1 MATREEL
8 IKQAQEKWERDQ
20 LIQEAQIKFAGG
32 EPKEAQAETGVSLP
46 EKIETGARSYLE
58 GLTPFGISEP
68 LISNINAGISRLI
81 EEGSSSKDIAEAVA
95 NVMSAEAFSAEK
107 EKDIARRRE
116 LKAKLPEIA
125 TGAEIAGGISSIAI
139 PAVGLGKAVSAIPTL
154 AQKVAAKVPTAAG
167 KAAVTGGIVGT
178 GEAAGRK
185 AVLET
190 TGFVKPEEALPVTEA
205 GEAGALLGGGLSLA
219 GTVGKGILKTPG
231 KLLSAFGGV
240 KASVIED
247 YLKRDKPL
255 DFVSLDDL
263 KATTDTAIERI
274 KNTLVSQRY
283 VTSDLLLKSVLNLK
297 NKISADSTAAF
308 SILDREAEKAA
319 KAGITKTIKA
329 DDLFKKIDDSI
340 NEIAPE
346 GKGIGAAEKTA
357 ITRLQDLKADFLQ
370 SPLIQNGEIQ
380 LADAKSI
387 LMSLDK
393 ITKYE
398 QQAGTYT
405 DDLNYALQA
414 IRSGINKSLRG
425 LSPEYGAHMD
435 KLSADTRLLRDV
447 NRYFGNPEQAFNNL
461 KRLES
466 SYDQNINSMVQ
477 RLEAST
483 GTSIFPELNKIKR
496 MASVESVTP
505 ATTEGFL
512 KSVMRGNS
520 LTNRRK
526 LMTISQLADEDLV
539 KMAQEAGMS
548 AEFEKIVQNGS
559 RDVVFWQTLLGGVS
573 GAVGGGLATE
583 SAAGS
588 MVGGAVVG
596 YLVKTYG
603 APMTKQILDGVIK
616 IKGIPTV
623 KALNAALPGV
633 PPKVRQDLITGFVRA
648 NTMRLAADPERPIT
662 IDPDMVDEIKTNV
675 ISSDLS
681 SLMKAKA
688 LSTLSRDQ
696 TISNGIMRE
705 IMVGKEHKP
714 KGMEAKKK
722 AADLAEDEVGK

>member
-20 LIQEAQIKFAGG
+20 LIQEAQTKFAGG
-32 EPKEAQAETGVSLP
+32 EPKETQPEAGVSLP

-58 GLTPFGISEP
+58 ALTPFGISEP

-81 EEGSSSKDIAEAVA
+81 EEGSSSKDIAKAVSD
-95 NVMSAEAFSAEK
+95 VVSAEAFSAEY
-107 EKDIARRRE
+107 EKDVARRRE

-125 TGAEIAGGISSIAI
+125 TGAEITGGVASLLM
-139 PAVGLGKAVSAIPTL
+139 PTTLLGKAAGVLPKA
-154 AQKVAAKVPTAAG
+154 AEKVAAKVPTAAG
-167 KAAVTGGIVGT
+167 KAAVTGGLVGA
-178 GEAAGRK
+178 GEAAGRQ
-185 AVLET
+185 AVLEP
-190 TGFVKPEEALPVTEA
+190 TGFVKPEEALPATEA

-219 GTVGKGILKTPG
+219 GTVGKGLLKTPG

-255 DFVSLDDL
+255 DFVSLEEV
-263 KATTDTAIERI
+263 KAVTDAAAERV
-274 KNTLVSQRY
+274 KASLMNQRY
-283 VTSDLLLKSVLNLK
+283 VTSDLLVKGVLNLK

-308 SILDREAEKAA
+308 AILDREAEKAA
-319 KAGITKTIKA
+319 KAGITKVIKA
-329 DDLFKKIDDSI
+329 EDLFKKIDAAI
-340 NEIAPE
+340 NEIAPG
-346 GKGIGAAEKTA
+346 GKGIGAAEKGA
-357 ITRLQDLKADFLQ
+357 IARLEELKADFLQ

-435 KLSADTRLLRDV
+435 KVSADARLLKDL
-447 NRYFGNPEQAFNNL
+447 NRFFGNPEQAFNNL

-466 SYDQNINSMVQ
+466 GYDQNINGMVQ

-483 GTSIFPELNKIKR
+483 GASIFTELNKIKR

-505 ATTEGFL
+505 ATTEAFL

-520 LTNRRK
+520 IQNRRK
-526 LMTISQLADEDLV
+526 LMTLAQLADEDLV
-539 KMAQEAGMS
+539 KLAQEAGMS
-548 AEFEKIVQNGS
+548 AEFDKIVQNGS
-559 RDVVFWQTLLGGVS
+559 RDVVFWQTMLGGVS

-623 KALNAALPGV
+623 KALNAALPGI

-662 IDPDMVDEIKTNV
+662 IEPDMVEEVKSGV
-675 ISSDLS
+675 INSDLS
-681 SLMKAKA
+681 SVMKAKA

-705 IMVGKEHKP
+705 IMIGKEHKT
-714 KGMEAKKK
+714 KAMEAKKK